1 MEPEYSKFNKVDY
14 SKTFARQI
22 EEIHALCKS
31 VMSSEISDGD
41 RVIDL
46 GGGPGIGAS
55 LLDGLQIKASLLN
68 LEPSGHID
76 DIPKLAHV
84 EYLRKQILFKDS
96 FSYDFPWKGDKL
108 LLMSSAHEIALGYG
122 LKDVKE
128 NKRLFLCDL
137 KRFIQRFTTRDAA
150 IIISFPGYANGV
162 TEAQIAKQREFNDK
176 LLGHSHP
183 YDEYLYMSDFA
194 GIFPEPAVVKTQTMT
209 LAGQSEETSALEA
222 SAVVFRAQEMTV
234 R

>member
-1 MEPEYSKFNKVDY
+1 MEAEYCKFNKVDY
-14 SKTFARQI
+14 ANTFASQI
-22 EEIHALCKS
+22 EGIHALCKS
-31 VMSSEISDGD
+31 VMISEISDGD

-55 LLDGLQIKASLLN
+55 LLDELKIKATLLN
-68 LEPSGHID
+68 LEPSEHID
-76 DIPKLAHV
+76 NAPKLAYV
-84 EYLRKQILFKDS
+84 KYLRRKMLFKDS

-137 KRFIQRFTTRDAA
+137 KRFVQRFTIKNCAV
-150 IIISFPGYANGV
+150 IVSFPGYTNGV
-162 TEAQIAKQREFNDK
+162 TEAQIAEQREFNDK

-183 YDEYLYMSDFA
+183 YDEYFYLSDFV
-194 GIFPEPAVVKTQTMT
+194 GIFPEPTVVKTRAMT
-209 LAGQSEETSALEA
+209 LAGQSEETSVLEA
-222 SAVVFRAQEMTV
+222 TAVVFRAQEISE
-234 R
+234 